1 MKYLQYIF
9 LASLVAMGSCNKV
22 IDLYP
27 QSNLNTGTY
36 YSNFSEVQSALTGVY
51 NGLQAPMT
59 TEWTLTELRSD
70 NTRQGVPASTSSAN
84 RDLSDLDMF
93 IPATTHEGIYTYW
106 LNTYNNI
113 RNANIVLERLGVTYD
128 AATGANSLETFTLPI
143 SEADRKQLAGEAL
156 FIRAHHYFN
165 LVRLYGGVF
174 LVTNSISAAEAKT
187 KSRSSVADIY
197 KLIEADLTTAASYMS
212 AVKYAA
218 IVAANKGRA
227 NSWSAKALLGKVYL
241 TQNKKTEA
249 INVLNDV
256 RLNSGY
262 GLQPTY
268 ASVFAITNE
277 MNSEILFAVR
287 YKAGGFGI
295 GSSFGNDFGPLNS
308 GSTVI
313 NGSGRGLNTPT
324 TEIDTAFVTADARR
338 NVNIGIYGTG
348 TALRIY
354 VKKYLNPVVLTDDG
368 EADWPVIRFA
378 DVLLMLAEA
387 QGYTAESVGYINQ
400 IRARAQ
406 LPALT
411 TSINSVA
418 TFEQALSNERRLELA
433 FENQRWFD
441 LLRFNKTLTTINAE
455 QVLKAHFAKEYA
467 MHYSQ
472 YLPPTPTL
480 LQLQN
485 YVTTN
490 RLLLP
495 IPQHEIDTNTQ
506 LTIEQNPGY

>member
-1 MKYLQYIF
+1 
-9 LASLVAMGSCNKV
+9 
-22 IDLYP
+22 
-27 QSNLNTGTY
+27 
-36 YSNFSEVQSALTGVY
+36 
-51 NGLQAPMT
+51 
-59 TEWTLTELRSD
+59 
-70 NTRQGVPASTSSAN
+70 
-84 RDLSDLDMF
+84 
-93 IPATTHEGIYTYW
+93 
-106 LNTYNNI
+106 
-113 RNANIVLERLGVTYD
+113 
-128 AATGANSLETFTLPI
+128 
-143 SEADRKQLAGEAL
+143 
-156 FIRAHHYFN
+156 
-165 LVRLYGGVF
+165 
-174 LVTNSISAAEAKT
+174 
-187 KSRSSVADIY
+187 
-197 KLIEADLTTAASYMS
+197 
-212 AVKYAA
+212 
-218 IVAANKGRA
+218 
-227 NSWSAKALLGKVYL
+227 
-241 TQNKKTEA
+241 
-249 INVLNDV
+249 
-256 RLNSGY
+256 
-262 GLQPTY
+262 
-268 ASVFAITNE
+268 

-287 YKAGGFGI
+287 YKAGGFGM

-308 GSTVI
+308 GSAVI

-387 QGYTAESVGYINQ
+387 QGYTAESIGYINQ
-400 IRARAQ
+400 IRTRAQ

-418 TFEQALSNERRLELA
+418 TFEQALANERRLELA

-472 YLPPTPTL
+472 YLAPTPTL
-480 LQLQN
+480 LQLQT

-506 LTIEQNPGY
+506 LTMSKIPVIN